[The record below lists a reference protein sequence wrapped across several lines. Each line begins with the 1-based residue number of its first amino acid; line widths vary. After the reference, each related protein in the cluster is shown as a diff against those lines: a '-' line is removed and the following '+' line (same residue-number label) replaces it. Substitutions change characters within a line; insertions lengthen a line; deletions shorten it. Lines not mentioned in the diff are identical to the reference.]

1 MKQQVINLYR
11 IIQYSIL
18 ITYLVITLVHLTMKY
33 NSWYEFHNDGLANY
47 VLFIFLISET
57 WNISCWLNF
66 KRAIDS
72 ICSAH
77 NQRLT
82 GDQEEQEM
90 SHRMR
95 WLKLKEKLHAAA
107 IISMVVVFTLW
118 NFWTIL
124 YSYIFPKWNRCKP
137 FYYRNSSE
145 WNEFEWNLV
154 LEFYLQ
160 TFNILVGFGIILFLL
175 KIISGII
182 LLSKLKHNLYIR
194 YQQRK

>member
-1 MKQQVINLYR
+1 
-11 IIQYSIL
+11 
-18 ITYLVITLVHLTMKY
+18 MKY
-33 NSWYEFHNDGLANY
+33 NTWYEFHNDGLANY

-90 SHRMR
+90 SHRMK

-124 YSYIFPKWNRCKP
+124 YSYIFPKWSKCKP
-137 FYYRNSSE
+137 FYYRSSSE

-160 TFNILVGFGIILFLL
+160 TFNTLVGFGIILFLL